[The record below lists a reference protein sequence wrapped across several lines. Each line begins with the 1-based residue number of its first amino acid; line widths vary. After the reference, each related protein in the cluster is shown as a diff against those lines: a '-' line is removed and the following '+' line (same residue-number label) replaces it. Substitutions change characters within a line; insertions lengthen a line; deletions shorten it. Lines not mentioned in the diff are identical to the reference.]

1 MSVTPEEREAM
12 SRLLS
17 IVNGENPNPVTP
29 ASRTALSETTELA
42 GAGQVTSA
50 DVRAMSE
57 VLERLN
63 KAISDVSNDML
74 TESTHNPEVAEALV
88 TTAGAGAV
96 KIGRYEIRV
105 NLDESRM
112 VNKQNYSVVN
122 KITGETLANELGL
135 YEAAHGLVK
144 LLNAGQY
151 INSSIV
157 RDLLEAEAAYTSHK
171 MDAVRFKRRSKKS
184 LQEGNQITH
193 ELYETRRVDAMDKAM
208 KNKARVKKIYSN
220 I

>member
-17 IVNGENPNPVTP
+17 IVNGEKPS
-29 ASRTALSETTELA
+29 ASLSKPHAALMEAELP

-50 DVRAMSE
+50 DVKAMSE
-57 VLERLN
+57 VLQRLN
-63 KAISDVSNDML
+63 KAIGDVSNEML
-74 TESTHNPEVAEALV
+74 AESTRNPEVAEALV
-88 TTAGAGAV
+88 TTSSEGSV

-105 NLDESRM
+105 NLDESRL

-122 KITGETLANELGL
+122 KLTGETLANELGL

-151 INSSIV
+151 INSPVI

-171 MDAVRFKRRSKKS
+171 MDALRFKRRSKKS

-208 KNKARVKKIYSN
+208 QNKARVKKIYNS

>member
-17 IVNGENPNPVTP
+17 IVNGEKPS
-29 ASRTALSETTELA
+29 ASASKPHAALMEAELA

-50 DVRAMSE
+50 DVKAMSE
-57 VLERLN
+57 VIQRLN
-63 KAISDVSNDML
+63 KAIGDVSNEML
-74 TESTHNPEVAEALV
+74 TESMHNQEVAEALV
-88 TTAGAGAV
+88 TTSSEGSV

-105 NLDESRM
+105 NLDESRL

-122 KITGETLANELGL
+122 KLTGETLANELGL

-144 LLNAGQY
+144 LLNSGQY
-151 INSSIV
+151 INSPII

-171 MDAVRFKRRSKKS
+171 MDALRFKRRSKKS
-184 LQEGNQITH
+184 LQEGNQVTH

-208 KNKARVKKIYSN
+208 QNKARVKKIYAS

>member
-17 IVNGENPNPVTP
+17 IVNGEKPS
-29 ASRTALSETTELA
+29 ASASKPHAALMETELA

-50 DVRAMSE
+50 DVKAMSE
-57 VLERLN
+57 VLQRLN
-63 KAISDVSNDML
+63 KAIGDVSNEML
-74 TESTHNPEVAEALV
+74 TESMHNQEVAEALV
-88 TTAGAGAV
+88 TTSSEGSV

-105 NLDESRM
+105 NLDESRL

-122 KITGETLANELGL
+122 KLTGETLANELGL

-144 LLNAGQY
+144 LLNSGQY
-151 INSSIV
+151 INSPII

-171 MDAVRFKRRSKKS
+171 MDALRFKRRSKKS
-184 LQEGNQITH
+184 LQEGNQVTH

-208 KNKARVKKIYSN
+208 QNKARVKKIYAS